1 MKKLYLL
8 NGANIGN
15 RVDNLKKAELML
27 SEAFGKALKV
37 SEIYET
43 QAWGKTNQPNF
54 FNQALIYQ
62 SNLAPLKL
70 LKVVKTIEKKIGGE
84 HKEKWAARK
93 MDIDIIFYDDLVYES
108 EQLTL
113 PHALM
118 HLRNFVLK
126 PLNEIA
132 AEYTHPKLK
141 VSVSQLLAASKDKLN
156 VIKFIPNE
164 V

>member
-1 MKKLYLL
+1 MKNLYLL
-8 NGANIGN
+8 NGSNIGN
-15 RVDNLKKAELML
+15 RSDNLKKAELML
-27 SEAFGKALKV
+27 NEVFGLAIKI

-54 FNQALIYQ
+54 FNQALLYQ
-62 SNLAPLKL
+62 SNLTPLQL
-70 LKVVKTIEKKIGGE
+70 LEAIKTIEKKIGGD
-84 HKEKWAARK
+84 HKERWAERL

-108 EQLTL
+108 EQLTI
-113 PHALM
+113 PHPLM

-132 AEYTHPKLK
+132 AEYEHPKLQAT
-141 VSVSQLLAASKDKLN
+141 VNQLLETSKDKLK